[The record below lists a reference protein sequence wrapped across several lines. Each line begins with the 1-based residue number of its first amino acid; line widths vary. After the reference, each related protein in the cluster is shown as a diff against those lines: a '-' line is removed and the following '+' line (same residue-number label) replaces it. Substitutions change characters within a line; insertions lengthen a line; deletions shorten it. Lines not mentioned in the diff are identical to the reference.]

1 MSSKKSGTDFSLSV
15 SFHATDRLK
24 SVPLLLIALA
34 RQDRVEEERE
44 SRQALGAV
52 LRAKSEED
60 DAALADIRLDHRR
73 ATADEFVAE
82 NPSAQQWALRFGITR
97 DRAGARRVS
106 DLEGRA
112 VFKPRDRFFLQ
123 PEGERAW
130 RIQLRAEYRPRA
142 VEIARR
148 NAFEDV
154 ARGGA
159 KFLDREIGG
168 VVERDHRAT
177 GLDKFA
183 QRFDA
188 RFAQPPGVFRRVDAG
203 NPLFSSGRFARS
215 ARGAW
220 QAVDQRV
227 DGLIGNDDRVV
238 FGLQTAGADFGVEQR
253 GVGNLY

>member
-97 DRAGARRVS
+97 DRAGAPS
-106 DLEGRA
+106 FSIAKLEA
-112 VFKPRDRFFLQ
+112 LLNV
-123 PEGERAW
+123 
-130 RIQLRAEYRPRA
+130 IT
-142 VEIARR
+142 V
-148 NAFEDV
+148 
-154 ARGGA
+154 
-159 KFLDREIGG
+159 
-168 VVERDHRAT
+168 
-177 GLDKFA
+177 
-183 QRFDA
+183 
-188 RFAQPPGVFRRVDAG
+188 PPASI
-203 NPLFSSGRFARS
+203 NSRS
-215 ARGAW
+215 ALTPASPNPP
-220 QAVDQRV
+220 AYS
-227 DGLIGNDDRVV
+227 
-238 FGLQTAGADFGVEQR
+238 AG
-253 GVGNLY
+253 